1 LVQWKYAVPD
11 QKKKFDLTRKSFNMN
26 RVATEKTKSLH
37 TESMTFRQQN
47 EAASTDALSPQ
58 LQHLLQ
64 LVYSDMPVK
73 AVYKSRFLIKKGHQF
88 ISLPVAEVR
97 YFYSKEKICFAKTID
112 NKDYMI
118 PHTIAEV
125 EEMVSPEL
133 FFRASRKYVVS
144 HGAIA
149 KILVWFNG
157 KLKVEIQPGTTEEL
171 MISRERVNSFK
182 AWLGA

>member
-1 LVQWKYAVPD
+1 
-11 QKKKFDLTRKSFNMN
+11 MN
-26 RVATEKTKSLH
+26 RVATEKTKEIR
-37 TESMTFRQQN
+37 TESMTFRQQ
-47 EAASTDALSPQ
+47 EKTASTDALSPH
-58 LQHLLQ
+58 LRHLLQ
-64 LVYSDMPVK
+64 LVYSDMPAK
-73 AVYKSRFLIKKGHQF
+73 PVYKNRFLIKKGHQF
-88 ISLPVAEVR
+88 ISLPVSDIC
-97 YFYSKEKICFAKTID
+97 YFYSKEKICFAKTVD
-112 NKDYMI
+112 NKDYML

-125 EEMVSPEL
+125 EEMVSPDL

-182 AWLGA
+182 EWLGA